1 MSILHSQETLV
12 ESAPPTRLVFHPNS
26 MFSSTIS
33 DGASGRALYS
43 VKTKILGVVR
53 TDLVLPGTKEVAA
66 QISRKDVFPDT
77 VAFREPGSE
86 KLYTTKVS
94 KWLSKGE
101 SITGLP
107 LPTYVLDSAL
117 HGRFKIRM
125 HSEHR
130 LALFAS
136 DDTTILAHW
145 DMTPSTRSGSFVLA
159 MSATLDSASRLQIL
173 VAFMYLEQK
182 LRNLDES
189 GGKDSRTRA
198 SGVQEIPDPNP
209 YAFGSP
215 NLYASPMVGAAFAA
229 FIQPQN

>member
-1 MSILHSQETLV
+1 MLRFMTRDHLPPRLNLHRPPMSIFNSQETLV
-12 ESAPPTRLVFHPNS
+12 ESAPPTTLVFRPNS
-26 MFSSTIS
+26 MLSSTIS
-33 DGASGRALYS
+33 DGASGRTLYA
-43 VKTKILGVVR
+43 VKTNIQGVR
-53 TDLVLPGTKEVAA
+53 TDLVVPGTLEVAA

-117 HGRFKIRM
+117 HGRFTIRM
-125 HSEHR
+125 HREHR

-145 DMTPSTRSGSFVLA
+145 DMSQSTGSDSCALSF
-159 MSATLDSASRLQIL
+159 SATVDSASRLQIL
-173 VAFMYLEQK
+173 VAFIYLEQK
-182 LRNLDES
+182 LRMVEKHWGMSMNDGRARVE
-189 GGKDSRTRA
+189 GG
-198 SGVQEIPDPNP
+198 
-209 YAFGSP
+209 
-215 NLYASPMVGAAFAA
+215 FAA
-229 FIQPQN
+229 ITMVS